1 MISWLKLIP
10 IAKIMF
16 DTLTAVI
23 QAETDKSS
31 PGRITKEE
39 IKAILLGQV
48 ENVVG
53 TLGPG
58 IVVNEKQQ

>member
-1 MISWLKLIP
+1 
-10 IAKIMF
+10 MF